1 MTLLMINDE
10 ANNYYY
16 FAIKILSEL
25 DSLGWLRGK
34 KEAIINNNNNNNLFK
49 LFFKLVFIC
58 KQKNLHFSSTLTA
71 ILSIVGHITRDAC
84 ISLYLF
90 KSSGFSHYLLRITIK
105 IFLNVYFEANSELIM
120 DLFFQIQNLQL
131 SIFDMDGQEFLT
143 SLDYVFYVFFCNI
156 IKVAFWYCFI
166 ILLRLVFLCYILD
179 LCLFHMHMI
188 LSNQLIAFYYY
199 HLNAKQSC

>member
-1 MTLLMINDE
+1 MINDE

-90 KSSGFSHYLLRITIK
+90 KSSGFSHYLLR
-105 IFLNVYFEANSELIM
+105 M
-120 DLFFQIQNLQL
+120 QN
-131 SIFDMDGQEFLT
+131 I
-143 SLDYVFYVFFCNI
+143 
-156 IKVAFWYCFI
+156 
-166 ILLRLVFLCYILD
+166 
-179 LCLFHMHMI
+179 
-188 LSNQLIAFYYY
+188 
-199 HLNAKQSC
+199 